1 MRIFVDADACPV
13 KEIIVELAK
22 AHGVPVTF
30 VVSFA
35 GYFDRGWDVERVV
48 VDTSPQS
55 VDIALINRVEAGDI
69 VVTQDYGLASLAVGK
84 GAKTIS
90 PSGKIFHDGN
100 IDRMLLQRHIHH
112 EARKAGA
119 RMKGPKKRTEEDNT
133 RFREHFTQLMMTNN
147 TDEST
152 A

>member
-13 KEIIVELAK
+13 KEIIVDVAK
-22 AHGVPVTF
+22 EHGVPVTF

-69 VVTQDYGLASLAVGK
+69 VVTQDYGLASLAVSK

-90 PSGKIFHDGN
+90 PNGKIFHNDN
-100 IDRMLLQRHIHH
+100 IDHMLLQRHIHH

-119 RMKGPKKRTEEDNT
+119 RIKGQRKRTEEDNIY
-133 RFREHFTQLMMTNN
+133 FRKNFMRLLEQK
-147 TDEST
+147 
-152 A
+152 